1 MIITRLY
8 IENLYGFKSTELD
21 LSFTRLPVDS
31 AIQGE
36 FLENRPKFYFKK
48 VCILSG
54 ANASGKTSLG
64 KILVG
69 VQNYLINKVLPN
81 DFIVVGDKSLPAK
94 FSIDFT
100 LSYTNK
106 LYRIEVTL
114 EDKNET
120 FIIKRL
126 RFGYTPIRLNDS
138 CRGATKRLVSMFDQT
153 YTETKEYKQ
162 YASLAFEMVHKP
174 TIDAPR
180 YYIDSESVEGGITT
194 TTELLKKITILH
206 YSWYYILSENY
217 ESSTYSEINLNIFK
231 RILMTFDSSI
241 TDVVPL
247 VGKDEKN
254 KDTTDGFSVRFKNNQ
269 RIVIG
274 ATGLPDQPNRLS
286 RGTYEAIKV
295 ALLLS
300 RMLRDNYYDVQ
311 NDSGYSPTY
320 FLDEKMAFA
329 HTELEQLVL
338 TLLIDKLPRYG
349 QLFYTTH
356 NVDILD
362 MNIPA
367 HAYTFIKKDG
377 DNSTFIEAISLA
389 KKNDRSLKTLVL
401 NDCFDTKPNDELLF
415 ELLSERQ

>member
-1 MIITRLY
+1 MIITRLF

-48 VCILSG
+48 VCVLSG

-69 VQNYLINKVLPN
+69 VQNYTMKRILFKE
-81 DFIVVGDKSLPAK
+81 FIVIGDKSLPAR
-94 FSIDFT
+94 FCVDFT
-100 LSYTNK
+100 LPRANH
-106 LYRIEVTL
+106 LYRLEVTL
-114 EDKNET
+114 EDQNDT
-120 FIIKRL
+120 LIIKRL
-126 RFGYTPIRLNDS
+126 RFGYVSIRLNDS
-138 CRGATKRLVSMFDQT
+138 CRVATKRLASMFDHP
-153 YTETKEYKQ
+153 YTVSTMYNEN
-162 YASLAFEMVHKP
+162 AS
-174 TIDAPR
+174 R
-180 YYIDSESVEGGITT
+180 YFVDSKAIGVAATV
-194 TTELLKKITILH
+194 ELLNKFTAVD
-206 YSWYYILSENY
+206 YGWYYIFSENN
-217 ESSTYSEINLNIFK
+217 ESSAESDIRLNILK
-231 RILMTFDSSI
+231 RILMTFDTSI

-247 VGKDEKN
+247 IGKGEKN
-254 KDTTDGFSVRFKNNQ
+254 KKITEGFSVRFKNKQ
-269 RIVIG
+269 HIVIG
-274 ATGLPDQPNRLS
+274 STGLPDQPNRLS

-300 RMLRDNYYDVQ
+300 RIIEDSTLDMKLKTDNK
-311 NDSGYSPTY
+311 SGTTY

-356 NVDILD
+356 NVDVLD
-362 MNIPA
+362 MNLPA
-367 HAYTFIKKDG
+367 HSYTFIKKEG
-377 DNSTFIEAISLA
+377 DNSEFIDAISLA

-401 NDCFDTKPNDELLF
+401 NDCFGTKPNDELLF
-415 ELLSERQ
+415 ELLGE